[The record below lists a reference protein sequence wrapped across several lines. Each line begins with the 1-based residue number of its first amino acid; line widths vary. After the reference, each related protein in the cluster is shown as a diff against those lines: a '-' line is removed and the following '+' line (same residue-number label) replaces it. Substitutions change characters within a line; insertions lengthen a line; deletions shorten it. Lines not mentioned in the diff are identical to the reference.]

1 MILIGKIIKGSP
13 LKIVNNDINKTNN
26 NENQTYSQNYK
37 KLKTISVPYLFIE
50 TPIKQFRKD
59 VIKLNG

>member
-26 NENQTYSQNYK
+26 NENQTYRQNYEE
-37 KLKTISVPYLFIE
+37 LKTKSVPYLFIE

-59 VIKLNG
+59 VVKLKV